1 MKASKML
8 ISTLKEAPKEAQ
20 IDSHILLL
28 RAGMI
33 RNDVSGVYN
42 YLPTGLRSLKKVENI
57 IREEMDKIGG
67 QEILCSAIQ
76 PKELWEESGRWSKYG
91 PELMRFT
98 DRHERE
104 FALGPTHEEIFT
116 DIARNLIKSQKM
128 LPMNL
133 YQIQT
138 KYRDELRPRFG
149 LMRSREFIMKD
160 SYSFDKD
167 SEGLEASY
175 KEMYETYER
184 IFTRLNLKFKAVIAD
199 SGNIGG
205 NGSHQFMALS
215 NIGESDIAYCDSC
228 GYAADVEAASAI
240 SNLDEND
247 VLPLKIE
254 KVSTPNVKTMTELED
269 FLNIDLAHT
278 VKSVM
283 YKNNETKEL
292 ALVLVRGDREVNDV
306 KVQNAL
312 NTSEVFLTL
321 ASDKDILDSGT
332 IPGFIGPVN
341 LKNVRLLVDTEVT
354 KMKNFVTG
362 ANEKDTHY
370 INTNYGSDFTGEIF
384 DLRKTVAGDLCPV
397 CGKPLKIDR
406 GIEVGQVFKLQTKY
420 SIPMKCTYQDEKGKN
435 VPMYMGCYGIGVTRT
450 LQAIV
455 EQYHDEH
462 GIVWP
467 LNTAP
472 YHAVIMPINKNIEE
486 QINLATKGYNDLLNS
501 HVEIV
506 LDDRKAKAGFKF
518 KDWDLIGIPYLI
530 VCGKKS
536 SEGIVE
542 LKKRS
547 TNEKVEMKLNE
558 ALEIIKNEV
567 LNIK

>member
-8 ISTLKEAPKEAQ
+8 ISTLKEAPSEAQ

-33 RNDVSGVYN
+33 RNNVSGVYN
-42 YLPTGLRSLKKVENI
+42 YLPSGLRSLRKVENI
-57 IREEMDKIGG
+57 IRDEMNKSGS

-91 PELMRFT
+91 PELMRFS

-116 DIARNLIKSQKM
+116 DIARSLIKSQKM
-128 LPMNL
+128 LPTNL

-160 SYSFDKD
+160 AYSFDKD
-167 SEGLEASY
+167 NAGLDLSY
-175 KEMYETYER
+175 KEMYETYEK
-184 IFTRLNLKFKAVIAD
+184 IFTRLNINYKAVIAD

-205 NGSHQFMALS
+205 SGSHQFMALS
-215 NIGESDIAYCDSC
+215 NVGESDIAYCNSC
-228 GYAADVEAASAI
+228 GYAADVEAASAYPSVDESSVALI
-240 SNLDEND
+240 SKSSVDTPHIKNMQDLSSFLSISLD
-247 VLPLKIE
+247 
-254 KVSTPNVKTMTELED
+254 
-269 FLNIDLAHT
+269 HT

-283 YKNNETKEL
+283 YKNTENGEL

-312 NTSEVFLTL
+312 NTSEVFLNP
-321 ASDKDILDSGT
+321 ASDSDILNIGT
-332 IPGFIGPVN
+332 IPGFMGPVG
-341 LKNVRLLVDTEVT
+341 LTGCRILVDSEVT

-362 ANEKDTHY
+362 ANKKDTHF
-370 INTNYGSDFTGEIF
+370 INTNLDRDFNGEVF
-384 DLRKTVAGDLCPV
+384 DLRKTVAGDLCPN
-397 CGKPLKIDR
+397 CKKPLSIDR

-420 SIPMKCTYQDEKGKN
+420 SLPMNCTYTDEYGKN

-455 EQYHDEH
+455 EQYHDEY
-462 GIVWP
+462 GIKWP
-467 LNTAP
+467 LNVAP

-486 QINLATKGYNDLLNS
+486 QMQLATKGYEDLLNNS
-501 HVEIV
+501 VEVV

-518 KDWDLIGIPYLI
+518 KDWDLIGVPYFI
-530 VCGKKS
+530 ICGKKAD
-536 SEGIVE
+536 EGIVE
-542 LKKRS
+542 LKVRS
-547 TNEKVEMKLNE
+547 TGEKVEMPLEE
-558 ALEIIKNEV
+558 ALEIIKV
-567 LNIK
+567 AVKNIK